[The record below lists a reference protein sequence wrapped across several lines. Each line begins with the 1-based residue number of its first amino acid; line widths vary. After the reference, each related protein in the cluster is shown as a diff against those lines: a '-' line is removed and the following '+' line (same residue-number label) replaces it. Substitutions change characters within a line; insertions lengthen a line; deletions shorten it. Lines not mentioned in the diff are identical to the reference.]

1 MERSLYSSGGASL
14 FLIQAKTRQSFQIF
28 IKTKDFE
35 ECQLHYEE
43 IPDSEENY
51 QIRCRFNSELK
62 NLKNWR

>member
-1 MERSLYSSGGASL
+1 M
-14 FLIQAKTRQSFQIF
+14 
-28 IKTKDFE
+28 KDFE

-51 QIRCRFNSELK
+51 QTRCRFNSELK